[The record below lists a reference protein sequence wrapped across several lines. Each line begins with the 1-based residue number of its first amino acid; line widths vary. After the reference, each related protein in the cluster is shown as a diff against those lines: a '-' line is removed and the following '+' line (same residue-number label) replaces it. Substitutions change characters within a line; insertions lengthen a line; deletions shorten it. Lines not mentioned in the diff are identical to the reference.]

1 MANAKTNANCTAEQ
15 WQTEAAA
22 HAQPGPEHEPLREL
36 AGTWATTT
44 KYWFAPGSP
53 PMEST
58 GSNINT
64 LVFDRY
70 VASEFQSQEFAGRG
84 WIGFDRVTNEYQS
97 AWIDNMGT
105 SITLS
110 RGKMQDGGRRLEM
123 RAEAIDAATRKPVS
137 YRMVTRYLSRDEH
150 VWEMFTQLTGAPEQ
164 RVLEITYRRRS

>member
-1 MANAKTNANCTAEQ
+1 MANTKTTPDCTAEQ

-22 HAQPGPEHEPLREL
+22 HAQPGPEHAPLREL
-36 AGTWATTT
+36 AGTWDTTT
-44 KYWFAPGSP
+44 RFWMAPGAP

-58 GSNINT
+58 GTSVNT
-64 LVFDRY
+64 MIFDRY
-70 VASEFQSQEFAGRG
+70 LASEFQSQEFAGHG
-84 WIGFDRVTNEYQS
+84 WMGFDRTKDEYQS

-110 RGKMQDGGRRLEM
+110 HGKMLDGGRRLELH
-123 RAEAIDAATRKPVS
+123 AEAIDGHTRKPIS

-150 VWEMFTQLTGAPEQ
+150 VWEMFTQHTGGPEQ